1 MEPFAGTS
9 RVFRLREVVPADE
22 VSTRRARTFNIPL
35 PHNSVRL
42 SSFCEIDS
50 DETGPL

>member
-1 MEPFAGTS
+1 MEPFTGTS

-42 SSFCEIDS
+42 ACFCEIDNN
-50 DETGPL
+50 ETGAL